1 MTMMARATNEAVAN
15 FLERYARL
23 LEIAGENPF
32 RVRAYQRAAEAIR
45 HHPEPVSAFAS
56 ADKLQQIEGI
66 GEGIA
71 SIITEFLTTGSV
83 QALTELER
91 RVPPT
96 LLEVTAVPGVGPKT
110 AARLF
115 KELGIVD
122 LAGLEAAVA
131 EGRLRTLPGMSAKT
145 EAKIAA
151 GIEALRR
158 LTGRH
163 RLGTVLPLGRQFLA
177 DLAHMLPEG
186 AQLSLAGS
194 VRRMLETV
202 GDLDVVIGTTDP
214 EQTTSVIERHPWVSQ
229 VRQRSPRSVSL
240 QLTPGLRADLL
251 FAAPE
256 EFGTVLIKA
265 TGSEAHVRLLG
276 PLPVCPNEADVY
288 ARLGLPWIPPELRQG
303 LDELDLARSG
313 RLASLITIADIL
325 GEFHAHTEW
334 SDGALTVLEMAQA
347 AKEHGY
353 RFIGISDHTK
363 SLGIARGL
371 DVERLRAQRH
381 EIVQANAQTGI
392 RVFAGAE
399 VEVSRDG
406 RLDFADAVLAEL
418 DVAIASLHVGLT
430 QPKDELTARLIRVLE
445 NPHVDIIAHPS
456 GRLIE
461 QREGG
466 DFDWDRV
473 FETAART
480 GTALE
485 INADPARLDLDAAHA
500 RQALAAGCLLTINC
514 DAHHPDGWSMLE
526 YGVAVARRAGATP
539 DRVLNCWP
547 VEEIE
552 AWLRRRGANMS
563 IPPASSSFSPP
574 SGGFVG

>member
-1 MTMMARATNEAVAN
+1 MSRATNQEIAELLDR
-15 FLERYARL
+15 FARL
-23 LEIAGENPF
+23 LEIGGENPF

-45 HHPEPVSAFAS
+45 HHPDPVSALAES
-56 ADKLQQIEGI
+56 GRLHEIAGV

-71 SIITEFLTTGSV
+71 GIIKEFITTGTV
-83 QALTELER
+83 QALNELER

-110 AARLF
+110 AARLS

-131 EGRLRTLPGMSAKT
+131 EGRIRSLPGMSAKI

-151 GIEALRR
+151 GIAALRR
-158 LTGRH
+158 RTGRH
-163 RLGTVLPLGRQFLA
+163 RLGTVLPIGRQFVS
-177 DLAHMLPEG
+177 DLQQMMPAG
-186 AQLSLAGS
+186 TQLSLAGS

-202 GDLDVVIGTTDP
+202 GDLDLVIGTGEP
-214 EQTTSVIERHPWVSQ
+214 EQAMNLIERHPWATQ
-229 VRQRSPRSVSL
+229 VIQRTGTLLSL
-240 QLTPGLRADLL
+240 HLTPGVRADIL
-251 FAAPE
+251 FSLPQE
-256 EFGTVLIKA
+256 YGTALVQA
-265 TGSEAHVRLLG
+265 TGSEAHLKLLG
-276 PLPVCPNEADVY
+276 PLPVCPTEPEVY
-288 ARLGLPWIPPELRQG
+288 AHFGLPWIPPELRQG
-303 LDELDLARSG
+303 LDELELARSG
-313 RLASLITIADIL
+313 RLNSLITVPDIL

-334 SDGALTVLEMAQA
+334 SDGALTVLEMAEA
-347 AKEHGY
+347 AKAHGY
-353 RFIGISDHTK
+353 RFLGISDHTK
-363 SLGIARGL
+363 SLGVARGL
-371 DVERLRAQRH
+371 DIERLRAQRK
-381 EIVQANAQTGI
+381 EIIQANQLTGI
-392 RVFAGAE
+392 RVFASAE
-399 VEVSRDG
+399 IEVSRDG
-406 RLDFADAVLAEL
+406 RLDFDDSVLAEL
-418 DVAIASLHVGLT
+418 DVAIASLHVGLN
-430 QPKDELTARLIRVLE
+430 QPRDELTARLIRVLE
-445 NPHVDIIAHPS
+445 NPHIDIIAHPS

-466 DFDWDRV
+466 DFDWERV

-547 VEEIE
+547 VDKIE
-552 AWLRRRGANMS
+552 TWLHQRQSA
-563 IPPASSSFSPP
+563 
-574 SGGFVG
+574 